1 MDFPQLHPSSGQA
14 PHTCKS
20 SVTLRANLS
29 LPLREKDLDGVGP
42 TGDQVP
48 ESFYTEGRGRV
59 TPGSPSS
66 PDPILK
72 PFSAPA
78 HTCLLTALVP
88 MLAPFGQKGPHDCLK
103 VRPAVSTWKPSWF
116 FRCVSASLLNSYH
129 VSQLCPYLRPWS
141 HLSRLKAV
149 LPPVS
154 R

>member
-1 MDFPQLHPSSGQA
+1 MVQINFFYLVSLCCVLDTKVKCMGERKRNKLESSPLQRSVAMDFPQLHPSSGQA
-14 PHTCKS
+14 PHMCKS

-29 LPLREKDLDGVGP
+29 LPLREKDLDRVGP

-48 ESFYTEGRGRV
+48 ESFYTEGRGRL

-88 MLAPFGQKGPHDCLK
+88 KLASFGQKGPHDCLK
-103 VRPAVSTWKPSWF
+103 VRPAVSTWEPS
-116 FRCVSASLLNSYH
+116 
-129 VSQLCPYLRPWS
+129 
-141 HLSRLKAV
+141 
-149 LPPVS
+149 
-154 R
+154 